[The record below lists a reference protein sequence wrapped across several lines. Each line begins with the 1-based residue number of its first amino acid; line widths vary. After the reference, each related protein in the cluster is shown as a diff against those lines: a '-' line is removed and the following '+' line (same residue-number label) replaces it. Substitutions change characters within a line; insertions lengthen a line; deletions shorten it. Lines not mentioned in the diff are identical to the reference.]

1 VALLRGDVSMLI
13 DTYTVFKPQLDSKEF
28 RALATTA
35 PKRVP
40 WVPDVPTAIES
51 DLTGFEVTS
60 WNGVFVRANTPPD
73 IVNRLNGS
81 INDVIGDPAVVAQ
94 LRSLGLEAGAGTAEA
109 LGQRLKD
116 DIAKW
121 AQVIKAAKIEPK

>member
-1 VALLRGDVSMLI
+1 M
-13 DTYTVFKPQLDSKEF
+13 
-28 RALATTA
+28 
-35 PKRVP
+35 
-40 WVPDVPTAIES
+40 PDVPTAIES
-51 DLTGFEVTS
+51 GLTGFEVTS

-73 IVNRLNGS
+73 IVNRLNGA
-81 INDVIGDPAVVAQ
+81 INDVIGDSAVVAQ

-121 AQVIKAAKIEPK
+121 SQVIKAAKIEPK